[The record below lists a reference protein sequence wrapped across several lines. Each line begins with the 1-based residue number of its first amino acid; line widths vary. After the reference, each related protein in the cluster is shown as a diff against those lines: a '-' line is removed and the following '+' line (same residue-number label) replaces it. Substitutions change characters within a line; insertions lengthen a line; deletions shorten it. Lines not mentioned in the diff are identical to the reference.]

1 MLKHNGHN
9 SVVVRLLESQ
19 SGSISRCVLHVSSN
33 LQSVKIFF
41 VIFYFYEF
49 LTSKQFVVR
58 SALRAAEL
66 TSNVSP
72 EVTTPTPPLDGR
84 DQQLDD
90 VYKLLTN
97 EMLCVNG
104 HVGMCRPRLL
114 TLTGCHGI
122 GKSTLALAVSRRL
135 ISPPSETCSGPSTS
149 DHDVTTTEG
158 DVASKSSGRVYKAVV
173 RVECRGCD
181 GTRESLLARIFR
193 AFGLPYR
200 ARHDNGK
207 IYNVM

>member
-1 MLKHNGHN
+1 M
-9 SVVVRLLESQ
+9 
-19 SGSISRCVLHVSSN
+19 
-33 LQSVKIFF
+33 
-41 VIFYFYEF
+41 
-49 LTSKQFVVR
+49 VVR
-58 SALRAAEL
+58 SALRATEL

-84 DQQLDD
+84 DQQFDD

-97 EMLCVNG
+97 EILSVNG

-114 TLTGCHGI
+114 VLTGCHGI

-135 ISPPSETCSGPSTS
+135 ISPAIETCSGLATS
-149 DHDVTTTEG
+149 GHDVTTTKIE
-158 DVASKSSGRVYKAVV
+158 VASESSGRVYEAVV
-173 RVECRGCD
+173 IVECRGCD

-207 IYNVM
+207 IYNFMWLWPPRRTIYRDAVRFCSGFVFIFYFYTI